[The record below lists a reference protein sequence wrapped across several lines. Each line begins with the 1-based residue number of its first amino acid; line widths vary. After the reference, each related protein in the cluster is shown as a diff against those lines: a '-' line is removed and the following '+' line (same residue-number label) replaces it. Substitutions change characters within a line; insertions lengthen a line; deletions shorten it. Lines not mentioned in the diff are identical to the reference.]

1 MSRSVWTNKSSMFL
15 MSFEKKPIAIDPRLV
30 RNFADVKPTLA
41 HVASRPKQRVTTSP
55 CSAARLAMA
64 GLMRATHCAV
74 SPRGGT
80 PGLVGDETGASIGG
94 RADGRDHEP
103 GECREH
109 AAAADPPPF
118 RQAAARTVT
127 VEHCKPDDDQHEH
140 QRPAQIANERL
151 VEAGQ
156 AGCGQQQRKHD
167 DEAHG
172 DTGCGNGA
180 D

>member
-64 GLMRATHCAV
+64 GLMRAAHCAV

-94 RADGRDHEP
+94 RADGIGHDRT
-103 GECREH
+103 
-109 AAAADPPPF
+109 
-118 RQAAARTVT
+118 AR
-127 VEHCKPDDDQHEH
+127 
-140 QRPAQIANERL
+140 AERL
-151 VEAGQ
+151 CRSDRRIARSLVLDLGIQLGANQ
-156 AGCGQQQRKHD
+156 H
-167 DEAHG
+167 HG
-172 DTGCGNGA
+172 DGKPHPHHQANHRAERAIGGIVIREIG
-180 D
+180 